1 MEILLAID
9 GGGSHTRCLVMTR
22 DGDSL
27 GTGESGPSNHL
38 LVDMS
43 IVRASLDDAID
54 AALAKA
60 QIKRSEVDLVSAGLA
75 GVDHDGS
82 GATEMEEV
90 LGALGFTSS
99 IVNSDMVIAHTGALS
114 GGPGVLALA
123 GTGSVILGVGLKG
136 QRVKIGGWGPVYG
149 DEGSGYCIAQSAL
162 RAAARARDGR
172 GPETALLKELTEA
185 LGVSDF
191 KETIVRVYSEKME
204 PRDIAALS
212 KVVYQVAQKG
222 DEVAKGI
229 FRQAGEDLAE
239 GVSAALRLLELLE
252 TAVQVSYQGSILE
265 SCELVREQ
273 LIASLRE
280 RYPEVSVIPPRF
292 KPIAGAYLLG
302 CKALGWRLD
311 DRLFDALKN
320 V

>member
-1 MEILLAID
+1 MAILLAID

-22 DGDSL
+22 DGNSL
-27 GTGESGPSNHL
+27 GAGESGPSNHL

-60 QIKRSEVDLVSAGLA
+60 QIKRSDVDRVSAGLA
-75 GVDHDGS
+75 GVDYDGS
-82 GATEMEEV
+82 GAAEMEEV
-90 LGALGFTSS
+90 IGALGFTSP
-99 IVNSDMVIAHTGALS
+99 IVNGDMVIAHAGALS

-123 GTGSVILGVGLKG
+123 GTGSVILGVGPKG
-136 QRVKIGGWGPVYG
+136 QRVKVGGWGPVYG
-149 DEGSGYCIAQSAL
+149 DEGSGYRIAQSAL

-172 GPETALLKELTEA
+172 GPETALLEELTEG

-204 PRDIAALS
+204 PRAIAALS
-212 KVVYQVAQKG
+212 KIVYQVAQKG
-222 DEVAKGI
+222 DEVAAGI

-239 GVSAALRLLELLE
+239 GVSAAIRQLELPK
-252 TAVQVSYQGSILE
+252 AGIQVSYQGSILE
-265 SCELVREQ
+265 SCGLVRDQ

-280 RYPEVSVIPPRF
+280 RHPGVSVIPPRF
-292 KPIAGAYLLG
+292 KPIAGAYLFG
-302 CKALGWRLD
+302 CEALGWTLD
-311 DRLFDALKN
+311 DHLFDALKN